1 MSDAEEA
8 AASRPR
14 DRALYPP
21 LSPSATG
28 MRGLCPRCGQGRLF
42 AGFLSLQPRCQNCGL
57 DYSFIDSGDGPAVFV
72 IMIVGFIVAFL
83 ALYVEFTFQP
93 PIWVHIIL
101 WFPLVI
107 GLSLG
112 MLRPLKGLMI
122 AIQYR
127 TKAEQARIEP

>member
-1 MSDAEEA
+1 MTDGTGDIG
-8 AASRPR
+8 RPV
-14 DRALYPP
+14 DKALYPP
-21 LSPSATG
+21 MSPSSTG

-42 AGFLSLQPRCQNCGL
+42 EGFLSLRPYCQNCGL

-93 PIWVHIIL
+93 PIWVHVLL

-107 GLSLG
+107 ALALGL
-112 MLRPLKGLMI
+112 LRPLKGMMI

-127 TKAEQARIEP
+127 TKAEQGRLES